1 MTGKSE
7 KLEVRHNISAS
18 RFEIQVENHIA
29 MLDYSQRGDIITFT
43 HTGVPA
49 ELEGRGIGSQ
59 LARAG
64 LEYAREKS
72 FKVVPLCWFVAGYI
86 ERHPE
91 YQDLLNKLIT

>member
-1 MTGKSE
+1 MSEKSE
-7 KLEVRHNISAS
+7 KLEIRHNIAAS
-18 RFEIQVENHIA
+18 RFEIQVENDIA
-29 MLDYSQRGDIITFT
+29 MLDYRQRGNMITFT
-43 HTGVPA
+43 HTGVPT

-91 YQDLLNKLIT
+91 YKSLL